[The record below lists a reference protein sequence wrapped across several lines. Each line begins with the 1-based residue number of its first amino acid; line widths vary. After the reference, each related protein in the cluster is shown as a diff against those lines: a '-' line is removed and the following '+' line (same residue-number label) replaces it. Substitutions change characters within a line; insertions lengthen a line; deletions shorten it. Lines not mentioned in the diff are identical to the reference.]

1 MRVCGRGGVAVVLW
15 RVEDLL
21 ERLED
26 GDAVGEHPVRQE
38 ERVQEVDVEEAQVG
52 QALQLRTWFLQVLD
66 CCRALILKFV
76 VLVQK
81 P

>member
-26 GDAVGEHPVRQE
+26 GDAVGEHPVRQQ

-52 QALQLRTWFLQVLD
+52 QALQQPLRGRVPDLGDLQANQS
-66 CCRALILKFV
+66 CCN
-76 VLVQK
+76 QGYSM
-81 P
+81 